1 MRVAEAELR
10 KLKLNPEDMF
20 VAQGTLRPGTKNPY
34 ISAISPNRSN

>member
-20 VAQGTLRPGTKNPY
+20 VAQGTLRPGTKND
-34 ISAISPNRSN
+34 ISAISPK